1 MTTVY
6 DRGDSAVLTATFRD
20 LAGALFDPAIVKFR
34 AVDPAGLITNW
45 TYGVDNQVTRSSIG
59 VFVATLPVAV
69 VGVWSYHWTTESGI
83 VESHEFEVTGL
94 ATERT
99 AAEQAARARLVRLL
113 SPDMIPVI
121 TSADIDDLLSRARVI
136 DADGVLPSED
146 DYVPTWTTT
155 SLEAAVAAGWELRA
169 SRCVGG
175 VDFAEDGQS
184 FKLSQ
189 RFEQCMLMAKLY
201 QRGSSGIGAGSSRV
215 PSIVTRDVA

>member
-1 MTTVY
+1 MEVY
-6 DRGDSAVLTATFRD
+6 DKGDSAVLTATFRNS
-20 LAGALFDPAIVKFR
+20 AGTLVDPAVVKFR
-34 AVDPAGLITNW
+34 ATNPAGLITNW
-45 TYGVDNQVTRSSIG
+45 TFGVDAQVVRSSVG

-69 VGVWSYHWTTESGI
+69 VGVWAYHWTTEAGT
-83 VESHEFEVTGL
+83 VEDGELEVTAL
-94 ATERT
+94 STERT

-121 TSADIDDLLSRARVI
+121 TSADIDDLLSRARVV
-136 DADGVLPSED
+136 DVGGVLPSED
-146 DYVPTWTTT
+146 DYVPTWTTA

-189 RFEQCMLMAKLY
+189 RFEQCMLMARLY
-201 QRGSSGIGAGSSRV
+201 QRGSSGIGSGSSRV